1 MKKILY
7 LALFVLCTLLLVGC
21 DDETKGRTF
30 DLLLNDYTE
39 LREKI
44 VFEVT
49 LKDPDKQL
57 KKSDVKGV
65 ITKKGSKTILSTK
78 TLSFDSNN
86 YDEVSF
92 TGLTAYSDYSVEFY
106 TSFNG
111 KKVSL
116 LTGDYKTTNEGTI
129 KNPYKIGSVDDFKK
143 VRQERAGHFKLVG
156 DINFEGKNISPL
168 FQSAFTGTFDG
179 SKEDGSGNYKI
190 YNFTFGK
197 IVDEKAEVKTYT
209 HVASRD
215 QYYGFFGNIGEGA
228 KISNLELSGINI
240 YVSRDTNRNSGTY
253 ANSIYYYGIL
263 AGVCAGTIENVKV
276 TEYKNENNEII
287 RSSLNVKSENTN
299 LQVLKVGGL
308 VGNLKDNGVI
318 KNVEVDVD
326 INVES
331 SKDVSVGGIAGTTR
345 GAALLKETVE
355 GVTKDI
361 PNISNATYTGS
372 INVSINGNDSYK
384 GSGDDKEI
392 AQPSI
397 GGLVGKN
404 VEAVVQDCSA
414 DAAIKVTS
422 KFKENEGLSIFVGGL
437 VGKNISDKSLFNNC
451 AATVSF
457 DVETYDVPKENT
469 ELNIYVGLFA
479 GQNGG
484 DLGGYSTISNCTF
497 TVKGEN
503 VVKVIYIENDS
514 NVHCHFDKVGKA
526 MVGSE
531 LTNST
536 LVEGTASISLTVSQ
550 YTKAEGSEEYT
561 EVTAASETKSIE
573 R

>member
-21 DDETKGRTF
+21 DDEAKGRTF
-30 DLLLNDYTE
+30 DLLLNDHTE

-65 ITKKGSKTILSTK
+65 ISEKGSKTTLSTK

-86 YDEVSF
+86 YEEVSF
-92 TGLTAYSDYSVEFY
+92 TGLSADTPYSVEFY

-116 LTGDYKTTNEGTI
+116 LKGDYRTTNEGTAT
-129 KNPYKIGSVDDFKK
+129 NPYKIASVDDFKK
-143 VRQERAGHFKLVG
+143 VRQERSGHFKLVG
-156 DINFEGKNISPL
+156 DIDFDGKNISPL

-179 SKEDGSGNYKI
+179 SKEEDGGNWKI
-190 YNFTFGK
+190 YNFTLGK
-197 IVDEKAEVKTYT
+197 IADEAAEEKTYT
-209 HVASRD
+209 HVASKD
-215 QYYGFFGNIGEGA
+215 QYYGLFGNIGEGA
-228 KISNLELSGINI
+228 KISNLELSEFNI
-240 YVSRDTNRNSGTY
+240 YVSRDTNRNTGTY

-263 AGVCAGTIENVKV
+263 AGVCSGTIENVKV
-276 TEYKNENNEII
+276 TN
-287 RSSLNVKSENTN
+287 SSLNVKSENTN

-308 VGNLKDNGVI
+308 VGNLKGNGVI

-345 GAALLKETVE
+345 DAALLKETVN
-355 GVTKDI
+355 GVTKTI
-361 PNISNATYTGS
+361 PNISNAIYTGS
-372 INVSINGNDSYK
+372 INVSISGHDSFK
-384 GSGDDKEI
+384 GLSDDKEI
-392 AQPSI
+392 SQPSI

-404 VEAVVQDCSA
+404 VEAVVEDCSA
-414 DAAIKVTS
+414 NAAIKVTS
-422 KFKENEGLSIFVGGL
+422 KFKENDGVSIFVGGL
-437 VGKNISDKSLFNNC
+437 VGKNISDKSLFTNC
-451 AATVSF
+451 SATVSF
-457 DVETYDVPKENT
+457 AVETYDVPKENS

-497 TVKGEN
+497 AAKGEN

-536 LVEGTASISLTVSQ
+536 LVEGTESISLKVSK
-550 YTKAEGSEEYT
+550 YSKAEGSEEYT
-561 EVTAASETKSIE
+561 EVTEASETKTIN

>member
-21 DDETKGRTF
+21 DDEAKGRTF
-30 DLLLNDYTE
+30 DLLLNDHTE

-65 ITKKGSKTILSTK
+65 ISKKGSKTTLSTK

-86 YDEVSF
+86 YEEISF
-92 TGLTAYSDYSVEFY
+92 TGLSADTEYSVEFY

-116 LTGDYKTTNEGTI
+116 LKGDYKTTNEGT
-129 KNPYKIGSVDDFKK
+129 KENPYKIASVDDFKK

-156 DINFEGKNISPL
+156 DIDFDGKNISPL

-179 SKEDGSGNYKI
+179 SKEDGGSWKI
-190 YNFTFGK
+190 YNFTLGK
-197 IVDEKAEVKTYT
+197 IADEAAEEKTYT
-209 HVASRD
+209 HIASKD
-215 QYYGFFGNIGEGA
+215 QYYGLFGNIGEGA
-228 KISNLELSGINI
+228 KISNLELSEFNI
-240 YVSRDTNRNSGTY
+240 YVSRDTNRNTGTY

-263 AGVCAGTIENVKV
+263 AGVCSGTIEDVKV
-276 TEYKNENNEII
+276 TN
-287 RSSLNVKSENTN
+287 SSLNVKSENTN

-308 VGNLKDNGVI
+308 VGNLKGNGVI

-345 GAALLKETVE
+345 DAALLKETVD
-355 GVTKDI
+355 GVTKTI
-361 PNISNATYTGS
+361 PNISNAIYTGS
-372 INVSINGNDSYK
+372 INVSISGHDSFK
-384 GSGDDKEI
+384 GLSDDKEI
-392 AQPSI
+392 SQPSI

-404 VEAVVQDCSA
+404 VEAVVEDCSA
-414 DAAIKVTS
+414 TAAIKVTS
-422 KFKENEGLSIFVGGL
+422 KFKENDGVSIFVGGL
-437 VGKNISDKSLFNNC
+437 VGKNISDKSLFTNC
-451 AATVSF
+451 DATVSF

-497 TVKGEN
+497 KVKGEN

-536 LVEGTASISLTVSQ
+536 LVEGTESISLKVSK
-550 YTKAEGSEEYT
+550 YSKAEGSEEYT
-561 EVTAASETKSIE
+561 DVTEASETKTIN